1 MAPFEVAIQK
11 HSEDGARHTK
21 HSDDVANRC
30 SGMEDYRVVKERD
43 ALAGSDSGLF
53 GEIRSVEDEN
63 IDDNYDGLDGAG
75 EGLSDVGA
83 ELDPYDSAGKQSK
96 HGKNGSRFPILDG
109 GQVVD
114 FAFRSRA

>member
-11 HSEDGARHTK
+11 HSEEGARRRK
-21 HSDDVANRC
+21 HFDDAANRY

-63 IDDNYDGLDGAG
+63 VDDNYDGLDGAG
-75 EGLSDVGA
+75 EGLSDVGG
-83 ELDPYDSAGKQSK
+83 EDVPYDSAGKHTK
-96 HGKNGSRFPILDG
+96 RRKNGSGFPILDG
-109 GQVVD
+109 GQVVN
-114 FAFRSRA
+114 FAFRSRI